1 MGDFGMIPVPL
12 IDFLE
17 VDRWG
22 DATLW
27 VPVAEGFYGDNV
39 RGGLGIL
46 YGVVEPDGRVV
57 VG

>member
-1 MGDFGMIPVPL
+1 MIPVPL

-27 VPVAEGFYGDNV
+27 VPVPQDSGMAIRHGMGV
-39 RGGLGIL
+39 L
-46 YGVVEPDGRVV
+46 YGYLEPDGRVV

>member
-1 MGDFGMIPVPL
+1 MIPVPL

-27 VPVAEGFYGDNV
+27 VPNEQ
-39 RGGLGIL
+39 GGTLLGLL

-57 VG
+57 VA

>member
-1 MGDFGMIPVPL
+1 MIPVPL

-27 VPVAEGFYGDNV
+27 VPVTEAFCGDNV
-39 RGGLGIL
+39 PHLGVL
-46 YGVVEPDGRVV
+46 HGTVEPDGRVV

>member
-1 MGDFGMIPVPL
+1 VIPVPL

-22 DATLW
+22 DATLR
-27 VPVAEGFYGDNV
+27 VPVPSDYPTEDINGM
-39 RGGLGIL
+39 GIL